1 MAKLECEIC
10 GGKLIAKADGLFEC
24 EYCGMQY
31 DKLKIQQMVQE
42 IKGTV
47 KVEGTVEVTGKVQ
60 VEGGQNIDSLLALG
74 FEELAQAKRL
84 GQPYRDKAKAYFE
97 QARTYD
103 AQNGDALLG
112 IIMCGDAYTL
122 FLRQNMAAGVSCN
135 TRDKFWECLLNASLG
150 DRESITSDEKFQKML
165 KANKS
170 ARLEKEIS
178 DYMSQAAIKDRIAAD
193 SETALKI
200 SQEKAKKELAEV
212 REQLKAIAEGRFVFD
227 DVETNNL
234 KDLRSKVEDAE
245 KAVKE
250 KEQEF
255 AKMPEQE
262 EKRLLME
269 DITKM
274 SKQISALGFFKG
286 REKKN
291 LQSQIQILE
300 EKLGEIDSK
309 LQGKEKEVEQLK
321 LTYRSYEKQVENYCK
336 EIKQKNRIKLMERGY
351 ELLFGQSDVKP
362 GSEVIFGRYKQ
373 GRADEDPIR
382 WRVLDED
389 DGLLII
395 TDMAIKAGPLDY
407 NIWNSKTEAVT
418 WRNCRL
424 REYLNDDFLKEA
436 FSEEEL
442 SYIQPRIVTAHNN
455 PKEGSRNAGKD
466 TVDYVFL
473 LSVKEAEQYFDSDE
487 DRICVPTEWA
497 RVNWEAYKHYKTN
510 GSRWWLRT
518 PSGVVSPD
526 FAYVDEY
533 GSINYDGRSAFYD
546 RRGKS
551 VGFGGDNYSIRPAIW
566 ISVEETF

>member
-1 MAKLECEIC
+1 MAALQCEIC
-10 GGKLIAKADGLFEC
+10 GGKLIGKPGGIFECDSCGMEYSTEWAKA
-24 EYCGMQY
+24 
-31 DKLKIQQMVQE
+31 KIQE

-47 KVEGTVEVTGKVQ
+47 KVEGTVQVEGTVK

-74 FEELAQAKRL
+74 FRELAQAKRL
-84 GQPYRDKAKAYFE
+84 GQPNRDKARGYFE
-97 QARTYD
+97 QALTFD

-112 IIMCGDAYTL
+112 VIMCGDAYTL
-122 FLRQNMAAGVSCN
+122 FLRQNMATGVSCN
-135 TRDKFWECLLNASLG
+135 TRERFGEYMKKATPE
-150 DRESITSDEKFQKML
+150 DRESITSGEDFQIML
-165 KANKS
+165 KAHNS
-170 ARLEKEIS
+170 TELEKEIS
-178 DYMSQAAIKDRIAAD
+178 DFMSQTAINDRMEAD
-193 SETALKI
+193 KENKRKI
-200 SQEKAKKELAEV
+200 SQEKTDKELEEV
-212 REQLKAIAEGRFVFD
+212 RKQLKAITEGTFVFD
-227 DVETNNL
+227 YTETNNL
-234 KDLRSKVEDAE
+234 KHLRSKVKDAE
-245 KAVKE
+245 QAVKE

-255 AKMPEQE
+255 DQMPEQD
-262 EKRLLME
+262 EKRRLVE
-269 DITKM
+269 EITKLQ
-274 SKQISALGFFKG
+274 KQMTALGFFKG
-286 REKKN
+286 KEKKN
-291 LQSQIQILE
+291 LQSQIQILD
-300 EKLGEIDSK
+300 EKLREIDDK
-309 LQGKEKEVEQLK
+309 LLEKKKEVEQLK

-418 WRNCRL
+418 WKNCRL